1 MSKFLERI
9 KQIASENEKV
19 AMFVDMDGTITAYD
33 VYPESD
39 VNKNMADNYQ
49 TLEPVNY
56 VIDILKKINELP
68 NVDVY
73 ILTLSRDRSITE
85 KKKVWLNKYVNF
97 IDEDKWIIIT
107 KELGEYNKENRDD
120 FSSLFFVLYRHL
132 SSAKINSVPTHSD
145 SAVVFYTY

>member
-56 VIDILKKINELP
+56 VIDILKKIKWTSKCWC
-68 NVDVY
+68 VY
-73 ILTLSRDRSITE
+73 INIIKRQKHYRE
-85 KKKVWLNKYVNF
+85 KRKF
-97 IDEDKWIIIT
+97 
-107 KELGEYNKENRDD
+107 G
-120 FSSLFFVLYRHL
+120 
-132 SSAKINSVPTHSD
+132 
-145 SAVVFYTY
+145 